1 MSITTKDIAQICGV
15 SRTTVHR
22 ALNGAGR
29 ISPDT
34 KEMILRVA
42 KEEGY
47 RPDLLARG
55 LVKGRTYSIGI
66 VVLDV
71 SNRYFSQM
79 VSAIVEEAEN
89 HSYSANIMLHK
100 QEQNRER
107 EQLARLAD
115 LHVDGIVLSSVNEG
129 NEYKKYLESL
139 EIPIVTIDNRIADG
153 IPFVGIDQAAA
164 MRESTERAV
173 MAGYKEIVFVCP
185 PLCEKN
191 GNVYVHK
198 KRKSGYEEIMKLHPE
213 CKMEYLLDWNYLQ
226 KADEIVKKSQKPVF
240 LCTADEFALE
250 IMKAQK
256 KFGRCAGVEYGIA
269 GFDNIDTLDYVT
281 PRLTTISNAVNE
293 VALQAVNLL
302 FQLIEIKSSGKE
314 LPNDVRTNLLLPHHY
329 ELGDTI

>member
-22 ALNGAGR
+22 ALNGTGR
-29 ISPDT
+29 INPET

-71 SNRYFSQM
+71 RNRYFSQM

-89 HSYSANIMLHK
+89 RSYSANIMLHK
-100 QEQNRER
+100 QEQGRER

-115 LHVDGIVLSSVNEG
+115 LRVDGIVLSSVNEG

-153 IPFVGIDQAAA
+153 IPFVGVDQAAA
-164 MRESTERAV
+164 MRESTERAIV
-173 MAGYKEIVFVCP
+173 AGYSRIVFVCP
-185 PLCEKN
+185 PLCEKK
-191 GNVYVHK
+191 GNMYVHL
-198 KRKSGYEEIMKLHPE
+198 KRKKGYEEIMKLHPE
-213 CKMEYLLDWNYLQ
+213 CHTECLLDWNYVE
-226 KADEIVKKSQKPVF
+226 KAGELLDGKERTVF
-240 LCTADEFALE
+240 LCTADQFALE

-256 KFGRCAGVEYGIA
+256 KLGRRAGVDYGIA
-269 GFDNIDTLDYVT
+269 GFDNIDTLEYVT
-281 PRLTTISNAVNE
+281 PRLTTISNAVDE

-302 FQLIEIKSSGKE
+302 FGLIEAKDSGKN
-314 LPNDVRTNLLLPHHY
+314 LPDEVRTNILLPHRF
-329 ELGDTI
+329 EPGETV